1 MLTVGKKLTNSLL
14 FNKEC
19 NFQLLSSSS
28 FQKLLIYAL
37 GQIEFNLPTH
47 ERYSPRLGLG
57 SYEISAKEEGPV
69 FFCFVLKTEK
79 QTLSSFKILD

>member
-19 NFQLLSSSS
+19 NFQLLSNSS

-37 GQIEFNLPTH
+37 GQTEFNLPTH
-47 ERYSPRLGLG
+47 EQYSPRLGLG
-57 SYEISAKEEGPV
+57 SYEIAQRR
-69 FFCFVLKTEK
+69 VLCSFALFSK
-79 QTLSSFKILD
+79 QKNKLF